1 MAKKRDHLVKEM
13 RELACS
19 RQPGSRFF
27 TIRELMKRFSV
38 SQLLVYKA
46 LDQLKADG
54 LLVTHD
60 GNELYVTEES
70 ALRQHLRLP
79 SILVAIPHWKSWVT
93 DQVIRLVAEPKP
105 LCPGYRTELIEY
117 DPLKAVP
124 DVLPIEREKAVGAV
138 LFASGAP
145 LTPEDIARMTEF
157 SRQFT
162 FTVIGQHLEDFGIP
176 SVGVDDAFAANLA
189 MNHLIRAGHRKI
201 GILYCEPHSRV
212 MELRCRSAVDYA
224 KLHEVEVDLIDCGIR
239 AGELANAK
247 TYDRMRGVIRR
258 GFDFT
263 ALLGLSGE
271 PLLSA
276 VEALEQAGIDIPGK
290 LSVAA
295 IAAEQLTARHDP
307 PINTVGVLMERQLR
321 TALQMVTPNAVPVLS
336 GVIRPELFRF
346 GSVQNLNSKQGETK

>member
-13 RELACS
+13 RELACC

-124 DVLPIEREKAVGAV
+124 DVLPIEREKAVGQGPHQGAQKSSRTFLSEFITSFWK
-138 LFASGAP
+138 LFLLILIA
-145 LTPEDIARMTEF
+145 DI
-157 SRQFT
+157 
-162 FTVIGQHLEDFGIP
+162 
-176 SVGVDDAFAANLA
+176 
-189 MNHLIRAGHRKI
+189 
-201 GILYCEPHSRV
+201 
-212 MELRCRSAVDYA
+212 
-224 KLHEVEVDLIDCGIR
+224 
-239 AGELANAK
+239 
-247 TYDRMRGVIRR
+247 
-258 GFDFT
+258 
-263 ALLGLSGE
+263 
-271 PLLSA
+271 LLSS
-276 VEALEQAGIDIPGK
+276 LF
-290 LSVAA
+290 SF
-295 IAAEQLTARHDP
+295 
-307 PINTVGVLMERQLR
+307 
-321 TALQMVTPNAVPVLS
+321 VTSLY
-336 GVIRPELFRF
+336 PE
-346 GSVQNLNSKQGETK
+346 K

>member
-13 RELACS
+13 RELACC

-189 MNHLIRAGHRKI
+189 MNHLIRGGHR
-201 GILYCEPHSRV
+201 
-212 MELRCRSAVDYA
+212 
-224 KLHEVEVDLIDCGIR
+224 
-239 AGELANAK
+239 
-247 TYDRMRGVIRR
+247 
-258 GFDFT
+258 
-263 ALLGLSGE
+263 
-271 PLLSA
+271 
-276 VEALEQAGIDIPGK
+276 
-290 LSVAA
+290 
-295 IAAEQLTARHDP
+295 
-307 PINTVGVLMERQLR
+307 
-321 TALQMVTPNAVPVLS
+321 
-336 GVIRPELFRF
+336 
-346 GSVQNLNSKQGETK
+346 